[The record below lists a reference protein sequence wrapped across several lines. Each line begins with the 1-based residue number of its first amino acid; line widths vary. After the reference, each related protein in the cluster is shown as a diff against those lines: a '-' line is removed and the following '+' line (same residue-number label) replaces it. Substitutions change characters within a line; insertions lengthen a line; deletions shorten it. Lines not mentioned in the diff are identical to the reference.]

1 MMWGCFSWHGLGPLV
16 RIDGRINS
24 ERYIEEILGYHV
36 VPFLEEFEEEYGEY
50 LFQQDNAPIY
60 VSTRTRNFV
69 EEMAIC
75 LLPWPG
81 QSPDLNPIE
90 HLWDE
95 LEHRIRAKQNHP
107 KNLRELEVLLQECW
121 SEISCEVYQKL
132 VTSMV
137 HRIEAVIKAR
147 GYPTRY

>member
-1 MMWGCFSWHGLGPLV
+1 MK
-16 RIDGRINS
+16 
-24 ERYIEEILGYHV
+24 
-36 VPFLEEFEEEYGEY
+36 
-50 LFQQDNAPIY
+50 
-60 VSTRTRNFV
+60 NFM
-69 EEMAIC
+69 EEMEIN

-95 LEHRIRAKQNHP
+95 LERRIRAKQNNP
-107 KNLRELEVLLQECW
+107 KNVGVLEALLQECW

-132 VTSMV
+132 VESMN
-137 HRIEAVIKAR
+137 RKIEAVIKAH